1 MSPAFWEVLTSL
13 GGFAGVAALIT
24 AVGGLR
30 GVRRQ
35 LSTSPP
41 GSPDT
46 TLADSMDLVVS
57 MVSSLGHQL
66 GEANATHDREL
77 RSIDTRMNN
86 LEERVK
92 RIEDNQ

>member
-1 MSPAFWEVLTSL
+1 MNPALWDVLTSL
-13 GGFAGVAALIT
+13 GGFAGIAALIT
-24 AVGGLR
+24 AAGGLR

-46 TLADSMDLVVS
+46 TLADSMDLVVD
-57 MVSSLGHQL
+57 MVGSLGHQL

-77 RSIDTRMNN
+77 RSINTRMNY
-86 LEERVK
+86 LEERVN
-92 RIEDNQ
+92 RLEDNR